1 MSYRS
6 NLKMMAAKVA
16 LGALLL
22 AGGTGCGAFN
32 LKAAWAI
39 QENTPMQAVVR
50 RADVARATANN
61 VDRLMG
67 ATGVDDDSKW
77 VPKLALKKADV
88 EPMLKDI
95 SGDPE
100 YMPPPGK
107 AAKIRIVQA
116 EAWAMSL
123 SSLCSKEA
131 KSPSLFATM
140 SPDVHSQYADVSGQ
154 AKTLAKFKSDIAIE
168 ESAMDDKERA
178 AEKPEHEKKKAELQ
192 AAYDKAEAD
201 YKPKVEAFLKKL
213 SEDAAKAS
221 PEAKKQMAAAVAGL
235 RRAVEDAKMANAAAL
250 IGYPKAVPGLK
261 DEVKTIVKR
270 IAADSIE
277 EKIGT
282 RPNLDK
288 LVPDVKLSGGV
299 SVTLAGLDP
308 SDIGRLKPD
317 DLVKDIAERSKTYV
331 AHVVTLL
338 GFIKET
344 SDILSMQSD
353 VLEAAQK
360 AIAGD
365 DKAGGG
371 DDLGDI
377 KVELEEAAAAMKAG
391 GPSGKGK
398 GKRIPVKMVAC
409 EEPKKVVVDEPK
421 DAPKAVVDATPDDPK
436 AKDKG
441 KGKDKPKGKGKGK

>member
-1 MSYRS
+1 MIRS
-6 NLKMMAAKVA
+6 NWKMMAARVA

-39 QENTPMQAVVR
+39 SETTPMQAVVR

-67 ATGVDDDSKW
+67 ATTVDDDSKW
-77 VPKLALKKADV
+77 VAKLALKKADV

-95 SGDPE
+95 ANDPE
-100 YMPPPGK
+100 YTPAPGK
-107 AAKIRIVQA
+107 AAKLRIVQA
-116 EAWAMSL
+116 EAWALSL
-123 SSLCSKEA
+123 SQLCSKEK
-131 KSPSLFATM
+131 KSPSLFATV
-140 SPDVHSQYADVSGQ
+140 SPDVHSQYAEVSGQ
-154 AKTLAKFKSDIAIE
+154 AKAVAKIKSDIANE
-168 ESAMDDKERA
+168 EAAMDDKERA
-178 AEKPEHEKKKAELQ
+178 AEKADHEKKKAELQ
-192 AAYDKAEAD
+192 AQLEKTENEF
-201 YKPKVEAFLKKL
+201 KPKVESFLKKL
-213 SEDAAKAS
+213 SEDGAKAS

-250 IGYPKAVPGLK
+250 IGYPKAMPGLK

-288 LVPDVKLSGGV
+288 LAPEVKLTGGV
-299 SVTLAGLDP
+299 SVTVAGLDP

-317 DLVKDIAERSKTYV
+317 DLVKDIAERSKNYV
-331 AHVVTLL
+331 VHVVTLL
-338 GFIKET
+338 GYIKET
-344 SDILSMQSD
+344 ADILTIQSD
-353 VLEAAQK
+353 VLDAAQK
-360 AIAGD
+360 AISGD

-371 DDLGDI
+371 EDLGDL
-377 KVELEEAAAAMKAG
+377 KVELEEAAAAMKAN

-398 GKRIPVKMVAC
+398 GKRIPVKMTAC
-409 EEPKKVVVDEPK
+409 EDAKKPAEPEPPAKVDAEP
-421 DAPKAVVDATPDDPK
+421 PKADDTMVK
-436 AKDKG
+436 GKG
-441 KGKDKPKGKGKGK
+441 KGKDKPQPKPKKGK